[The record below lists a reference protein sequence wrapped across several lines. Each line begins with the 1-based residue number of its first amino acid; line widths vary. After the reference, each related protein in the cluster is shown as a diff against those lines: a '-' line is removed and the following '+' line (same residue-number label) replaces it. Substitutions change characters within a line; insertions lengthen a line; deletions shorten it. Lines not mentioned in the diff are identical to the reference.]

1 MDRPFKPKYGTVSQ
15 VLLQLVVAYCTFF
28 SPSKDATMSTLWGF
42 SHVLFKFKAFHEFS
56 FQNVISNLSLREAS
70 VCVYVY
76 VCVCVC
82 VCVGGWVCV
91 WVGVCVCVCVCGCVH
106 PLDKDISQAITGTF
120 FLCLLQKMVGWV
132 DFNVSIHFMTVA
144 V

>member
-42 SHVLFKFKAFHEFS
+42 SHFLFKFKAFHEFS

-70 VCVYVY
+70 VCV
-76 VCVCVC
+76 
-82 VCVGGWVCV
+82 CVGGCVC
-91 WVGVCVCVCVCGCVH
+91 VGVCVCVCGCVCVGGCVCGCVH
-106 PLDKDISQAITGTF
+106 PLDKDISQAIIGTF

>member
-42 SHVLFKFKAFHEFS
+42 SHFLFKFKAFHEFS

-70 VCVYVY
+70 VCVW

-82 VCVGGWVCV
+82 GGVCVCVC
-91 WVGVCVCVCVCGCVH
+91 GCVCVCVCGCVCGCVGVYIH
-106 PLDKDISQAITGTF
+106 WIKTSLKLSLALSFCAF
-120 FLCLLQKMVGWV
+120 FRRW
-132 DFNVSIHFMTVA
+132 
-144 V
+144 